1 MEAKIAVLGASFN
14 PVHLGHLHLLK
25 EMDQRFHF
33 DTIFLIPRG
42 ISQFKG
48 GFPLLWPYRILLL
61 REAIRTGLPKALAE
75 KTHILS
81 TEVDQVGLVSY
92 SSATMAFL
100 EELCA
105 ARDRVLGFKTEL
117 EGQLGPVNEARQ
129 KIAFLAGD
137 DLLFEFRQWHDFPRL
152 ADLVSFKVG
161 VREETGQRAI
171 ADQKQG
177 VAQAAKD
184 RQEALPSPCAMDR
197 KEAQPRSY
205 AMDRQEALRVLKEAC
220 PGIDLELVNHPP
232 LPLSSTEI
240 RKDPSQSHIEAT
252 MPPGAA
258 ATWKKLHLS
267 QVLALPQDFEP
278 EELAGMEHDISL
290 LASFLGEKRLIHLC
304 TCMIFAIDLAKHYG
318 IDYRRVY
325 RPALFHDLAKE
336 LPLDLQVWMAQ
347 QYDPGLTATFDENI
361 MHGLASASYLRE
373 YLGWEDEEAL
383 NAVAYH
389 STLRPD
395 PSDVEKIVFL
405 ADKLEWGRTY
415 RHLSKLRR
423 AAQVSLD
430 LGVYET
436 LKELE
441 HSKIPLHP
449 LSQKLL
455 GDLEGSLAPKTPG
468 LPKKGEEQR
477 KEKRKKE

>member
-1 MEAKIAVLGASFN
+1 MEANIAVLGASFN
-14 PVHLGHLHLLK
+14 PVHWGHLHLLK
-25 EMDQRFHF
+25 EMDKRFHF
-33 DTIFLIPRG
+33 EKIFLIPRG

-61 REAIRTGLPKALAE
+61 REAIRTGLPKDLAE
-75 KTHILS
+75 KTYILS

-92 SSATMAFL
+92 SSATLAFL

-105 ARDRVLGFKTEL
+105 ARDRVYGLQVDTSDRIA
-117 EGQLGPVNEARQ
+117 PAAAARH

-137 DLLFEFRQWHDFPRL
+137 DLLFEFQQWHDFSRL
-152 ADLVSFKVG
+152 ATLVAFKVG
-161 VREETGQRAI
+161 IREDTDQRAI
-171 ADQKQG
+171 GDQG
-177 VAQAAKD
+177 MDTDLAAKESQD
-184 RQEALPSPCAMDR
+184 AKASFSTR
-197 KEAQPRSY
+197 
-205 AMDRQEALRVLKEAC
+205 DRQEALRALKEAY
-220 PGIDLELVNHPP
+220 PGIDLELVDHPP

-240 RKDPSQSHIEAT
+240 RKDPSQNHIEAT
-252 MPPGAA
+252 MPTGAA
-258 ATWKKLHLS
+258 ASWKRLHLG
-267 QVLALPQDFEP
+267 QALALPEDFGP
-278 EELAGMEHDISL
+278 EELAGIEHDISL

-336 LPLDLQVWMAQ
+336 LPLDLQIWMAQ
-347 QYDPGLTATFDENI
+347 QYDPELTATFDENI

-373 YLGWEDEEAL
+373 YLGWKDEEAL
-383 NAVAYH
+383 NAVAFH

-395 PSDVEKIVFL
+395 PTDIEKIVFL

-415 RHLSKLRR
+415 RHLSRLRR

-436 LKELE
+436 LRELDS
-441 HSKIPLHP
+441 SKIPLHP
-449 LSQKLL
+449 LSQELL
-455 GDLEGSLAPKTPG
+455 EELEGTLAHTTPG
-468 LPKKGEEQR
+468 LPEIGEEER

>member
-1 MEAKIAVLGASFN
+1 MEANIAVLGASFN
-14 PVHLGHLHLLK
+14 PVHWGHLHLLK

-33 DTIFLIPRG
+33 EKIFLIPRG
-42 ISQFKG
+42 ISKFKG

-81 TEVDQVGLVSY
+81 TELDQVGLVSY

-105 ARDRVLGFKTEL
+105 ARDRVYGLQVDHSDRIAPAPAT
-117 EGQLGPVNEARQ
+117 RH

-137 DLLFEFRQWHDFPRL
+137 DLLFEFQQWHDFSRL
-152 ADLVSFKVG
+152 ATLVTFKVG
-161 VREETGQRAI
+161 MREETGQRAI
-171 ADQKQG
+171 ADQ
-177 VAQAAKD
+177 
-184 RQEALPSPCAMDR
+184 RR
-197 KEAQPRSY
+197 
-205 AMDRQEALRVLKEAC
+205 EALRALKEAY
-220 PGIDLELVNHPP
+220 PEIDLELVDHAP

-240 RKDPSQSHIEAT
+240 RQDPSQNHIEAT
-252 MPPGAA
+252 MPAGAA
-258 ATWKKLHLS
+258 ATWKRLHLG
-267 QVLALPQDFEP
+267 QALALPEDFGP
-278 EELAGMEHDISL
+278 EELAEIEHDISL

-336 LPLDLQVWMAQ
+336 LPLDLQTWMAQ
-347 QYDPGLTATFDENI
+347 QYDPELTATFDENI
-361 MHGLASASYLRE
+361 MHGLASAFYLRE
-373 YLGWEDEEAL
+373 YLGWEDEVAL
-383 NAVAYH
+383 KAVAFH

-395 PSDVEKIVFL
+395 PTDVEKIVFL

-415 RHLSKLRR
+415 RHLSRLRR

-436 LKELE
+436 LRELDS
-441 HSKIPLHP
+441 SKIPLHP
-449 LSQKLL
+449 LSQELL
-455 GDLEGSLAPKTPG
+455 EELKGTLADKTPG
-468 LPKKGEEQR
+468 LPETGEEER